1 MKNLYFYHSIINTI
15 AILCLSVGLFY
26 AISKPDGW
34 FPKHRLSMI
43 LFGIILTISVFYAL
57 IIREFYDETEKNYI
71 HSILAIIIILLVL
84 LQIFIAIVFR
94 DYNRELFEKFHK
106 INATIIVILLSFQI
120 YFGIDAYKN
129 KTNSI

>member
-1 MKNLYFYHSIINTI
+1 
-15 AILCLSVGLFY
+15 
-26 AISKPDGW
+26 
-34 FPKHRLSMI
+34 MI

-57 IIREFYDETEKNYI
+57 IIREFYDETKKNYI
-71 HSILAIIIILLVL
+71 HSTLAIIIMLLVL

-129 KTNSI
+129 KTNLIL